1 MESVEKRLENFM
13 DLNRSKI
20 EFIGAQNGK
29 IKEVNAILTNSK
41 PNKNNFFVIDGIW
54 AHQKALDNNLEVDSF
69 IFCQDIIT
77 SHEGMN
83 LVEELSVCLKK
94 VGSCHTLVICPLT
107 AYGGA
112 PPEGEPFVP
121 CL

>member
-1 MESVEKRLENFM
+1 MESVEIRLANFM
-13 DLNRSKI
+13 EKNKKEI

-29 IKEVNAILTNSK
+29 IKEVLALINNTK

-69 IFCQDIIT
+69 IFCEEIIT

-83 LVEELSVCLKK
+83 LVEELSKCLKTMGKRIK
-94 VGSCHTLVICPLT
+94 VS
-107 AYGGA
+107 Y
-112 PPEGEPFVP
+112 F
-121 CL
+121 